1 MGRGTKEIVGTPGIS
16 RRKFLKM
23 GGAGLAAVTLM
34 GAAGCGGG
42 DEAGGVEEINFFS
55 SPDDTETAKNLI
67 EKFNKDNKGKYK
79 VVLREGNADTGQR
92 FDQIRTEFQAGGENI
107 DVILGDVIWTAQ
119 LAANDWIEDL
129 SDRFTEE
136 MRADFLPGSVEAIT
150 YEGKPYGVPW
160 FTDTGLLYY
169 RKDLLQ
175 KSGFDDPPETW
186 EELKE
191 MAERVKADSGT
202 KFGFVFQG
210 ADYEGG
216 VCNGLEFIWTHG
228 GEVLDP
234 EDSTRVLVAEPE
246 AVAGLAA
253 YRSMV
258 ASGVAPTAVT
268 TYKEDESDGTFLNG
282 DAVFHRGWP
291 YVYALVGDPA
301 ESQVS
306 PDQVGVAQLPS
317 ADGEPG
323 NGTVGD
329 QPLYINAK
337 SPRKE
342 AAWTFIE
349 FLTAPEQQRFR
360 AAEGSF
366 LPTLTALYDDEE
378 VQESVPVLGFAREA
392 LRYTRPR
399 PVSPYYSDMS
409 LAIAEQFNV
418 ILKGDQPPEEG
429 ARQLQAELEEFIRQG
444 QDVCS
449 G

>member
-1 MGRGTKEIVGTPGIS
+1 MGRGTKEISGTAGIS

-42 DEAGGVEEINFFS
+42 DEAGGPDEIVFTS
-55 SPDDTETAKNLI
+55 SPDDTETAKRLI
-67 EKFNKDNKGKYK
+67 EKFNKDNEGKYK

-119 LAANDWIEDL
+119 LAANGWIEDL
-129 SDRFTEE
+129 SDRFDED

-150 YEGKPYGVPW
+150 YQGKPYGVPW

-169 RKDLLQ
+169 RKDLLEE
-175 KSGFDDPPETW
+175 SGFDGPPQTW
-186 EELKE
+186 DELKE
-191 MAERVKADSGT
+191 MAEQVKNDT
-202 KFGFVFQG
+202 DTRFGFVFQG
-210 ADYEGG
+210 ANYEGG

-234 EDSTRVLVAEPE
+234 DDPTRVLVAEPE
-246 AVAGLAA
+246 AVAGLAT
-253 YRSMV
+253 YRSMI
-258 ASGVAPTAVT
+258 ASGVAPQAVS

-291 YVYALVGDPA
+291 YVYALVSDPE
-301 ESQVS
+301 ESKIS
-306 PDQVGVAQLPS
+306 PDQVGVSQLPS

-329 QPLYINAK
+329 QPLYINAN

-342 AAWTFIE
+342 AAWAFIE
-349 FLTAPEQQRFR
+349 FLTAPEQQRLR
-360 AAEGSF
+360 ATEGSF
-366 LPTLTALYDDEE
+366 LPTRIALYEDEE

-392 LRYTRPR
+392 LQNTRPR

-409 LAIAEQFNV
+409 LAIAEEFNQA
-418 ILKGDQPPEEG
+418 LKGDESPEEA
-429 ARQLQAELEEFIRQG
+429 ARQLQTKLEDFIRQG
-444 QDVCS
+444 QE